1 MRLFLDANIL
11 FSAAHTPAGR
21 AAGLFLLARQGR
33 CELLSSPHAIEEA
46 RRNIRI
52 KYPDQAKSLE
62 AFVLELC
69 VTAEAPAPLVAWAI
83 DQSLPLEDA
92 PILAAA
98 VASKADVLLTGDRT
112 HFGHLYGKS
121 LRGVE
126 IVSPAAALAKILR

>member
-21 AAGLFLLARQGR
+21 ARAFFSLARLGR
-33 CELLSSPHAIEEA
+33 CELISSPHAIEEA
-46 RRNIRI
+46 RRNIQI
-52 KYPDQAKSLE
+52 KYPDQSESLE
-62 AFVLELC
+62 ALVSALR
-69 VTAEAPAPLVAWAI
+69 VTREAPAPLVAWALE
-83 DQSLPLEDA
+83 QSLPSEDA

-98 VASKADVLLTGDRT
+98 VASRADVLLTGDRT

-126 IVSPAAALAKILR
+126 IVTPAAALAMILR